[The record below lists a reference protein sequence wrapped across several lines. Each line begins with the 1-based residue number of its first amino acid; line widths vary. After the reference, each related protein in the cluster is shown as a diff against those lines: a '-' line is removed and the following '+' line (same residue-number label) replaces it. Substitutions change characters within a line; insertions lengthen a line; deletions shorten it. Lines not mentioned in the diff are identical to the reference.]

1 MKDRRNEPVERAWD
15 DARLA
20 EAYRALAAQPAPH
33 DLPNAA
39 MAAVRAEAQS
49 RRSRRLSWAKLSL
62 PRAVVAGSALGLGL
76 AAILVAGLVLRS
88 APAAGPA
95 TGAVPTTV
103 DGLKVVTVSQA
114 LAAGPNTGDGLV
126 AIAGWIEPMPVH
138 SCAPPEPSAGAL
150 EDACTSDEILLTE
163 TRQELVVFAS
173 LDGGNSITA
182 NPPTAPYL
190 YAHELA
196 GANVDSLLPDTGDP
210 NTAANY
216 VPVRAV
222 IVGHFHDA
230 RAADCSTD
238 RRSACDAAFVVDQ
251 LAWLDGKTL
260 GQAVWVGGD
269 STGVELKPR
278 LMAGSV
284 VGALGPSLGPSDT
297 IVSMAAVQLQDI
309 TTITGPGLQASGN
322 GADVLWYVRVAGPA
336 PSFPPMAWGADDS
349 GWLVLDDATGRIRGA
364 GGWGFVS
371 DNGGSFPPSPRPSL
385 SGGLYALPTSNY
397 LAGYICVGVG
407 LDAVLH
413 GSPTDPRVAWLES
426 RLGAVRREEVTWP
439 AGYRARFD
447 PKLEILDQ
455 NGSVVL
461 REGDAVTGTC
471 GKGKNGVYLEPPFN

>member
-1 MKDRRNEPVERAWD
+1 MKERQIEPVERSWD
-15 DARLA
+15 DARLG
-20 EAYRALAAQPAPH
+20 EAYRALAARSAPH

-39 MAAVRAEAQS
+39 MAAVRLEAQS
-49 RRSRRLSWAKLSL
+49 GRNRRRFSWPALSK

-76 AAILVAGLVLRS
+76 VVILVAGVVLRS

-95 TGAVPTTV
+95 ASGVPTTV
-103 DGLKVVTVSQA
+103 DGLPVMTVSQA
-114 LAAGPNTGDGLV
+114 LAAEPNAGDGLV
-126 AIAGWIEPMPVH
+126 AIEGWVDPMPLH
-138 SCAPPEPSAGAL
+138 SCPAPQSSTGAL

-163 TRQELVVFAS
+163 TRQELVVIAS

-182 NPPTAPYL
+182 SRPTAPYL
-190 YAHELA
+190 YAHQMA
-196 GANVDSLLPDTGDP
+196 GADVNSLLPHTADP
-210 NTAANY
+210 SKAANY
-216 VPVRAV
+216 RPLRAV

-238 RRSACDAAFVVDQ
+238 QRSACDAALVVDQ

-260 GQAVWVGGD
+260 EPAIWIGSD
-269 STGVELKPR
+269 SAGAALKPR
-278 LMAGSV
+278 LIAGSV
-284 VGALGPSLGPSDT
+284 VGTLEPSLGPSDT

-371 DNGGSFPPSPRPSL
+371 DDSGSFPPSPRPSL

-397 LAGYICVGVG
+397 LAGGTCGGVG
-407 LDAVLH
+407 LDAVLR
-413 GSPTDPRVAWLES
+413 GSPTDPRIAWLEQS
-426 RLGAVRREEVTWP
+426 FDKARAEVTWP

-447 PKLEILDQ
+447 PKLEILDE
-455 NGSVVL
+455 NGNVVL
-461 REGDAVTGTC
+461 RDGDAVTGAC
-471 GKGKNGVYLEPPFN
+471 GNGNKSFYLEPPFK